1 MSFFDDLNAVS
12 EVKKIK
18 AGGVGKLS
26 ISQVANLIVNLPDA
40 KRNLDQ
46 RQYKE
51 IQDAFNKFRK
61 CKTKYPMDA
70 QEYVSCCKKIIL
82 MLDEIAPY
90 EKYCG
95 GNEIEFSFMMQD
107 FRASEENKKDIKGHI
122 QEFLETIVDK
132 YGSQTDAENYIQYI
146 IDGANDRAA
155 IELTY
160 DKAKMF
166 QGILIVNQLHGA
178 DIALL
183 YFEWLVQYW
192 IMHDTSSLEKIENL
206 RDVVSFLSGVLVAN
220 KLVDSKG
227 CDVIRNKYCDIL
239 NQLENKRL
247 SAERNQ
253 GI

>member
-1 MSFFDDLNAVS
+1 
-12 EVKKIK
+12 
-18 AGGVGKLS
+18 
-26 ISQVANLIVNLPDA
+26 
-40 KRNLDQ
+40 
-46 RQYKE
+46 
-51 IQDAFNKFRK
+51 
-61 CKTKYPMDA
+61 MDA

-82 MLDEIAPY
+82 MLDKIAPY

-146 IDGANDRAA
+146 INGANDRAA

-227 CDVIRNKYCDIL
+227 SDAIRNKYCDIL